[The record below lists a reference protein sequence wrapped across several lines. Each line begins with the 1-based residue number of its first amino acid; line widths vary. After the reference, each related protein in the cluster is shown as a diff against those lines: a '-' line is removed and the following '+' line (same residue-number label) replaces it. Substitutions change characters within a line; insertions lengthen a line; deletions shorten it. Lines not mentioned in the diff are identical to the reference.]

1 MAYSGTI
8 YQRGYGLRG
17 VFQRTFRQAV
27 PIAKHLGKN
36 ILKRGVQEAIGL
48 GFDKLR
54 GKNMNQAVKE
64 RLLRLGTSTIRD
76 VGALSSIK
84 KKQGGAVGRPRGKK
98 KNKGKVIKVKKKKK
112 HVPSKPKVKGTQ
124 RGKGDIFS

>member
-8 YQRGYGLRG
+8 YQKGYGLRG
-17 VFQRTFRQAV
+17 VFRRTFRQAV

-36 ILKRGVQEAIGL
+36 LIKRGVQEAIGL

-54 GKNMNQAVKE
+54 GRNMNQAIKE
-64 RLLRLGTSTIRD
+64 RLIRLGKSTIRD
-76 VGALSSIK
+76 VGVLSSIK
-84 KKQGGAVGRPRGKK
+84 KKQGGAIGRPRGKK
-98 KNKGKVIKVKKKKK
+98 KQGKVIKAKKKKR
-112 HVPSKPKVKGTQ
+112 VPGKSKVKGTQ

>member
-36 ILKRGVQEAIGL
+36 ILKRGMQEAIGL

-54 GKNMNQAVKE
+54 GKNMNQAIKE

-84 KKQGGAVGRPRGKK
+84 KKQGGEVGRPKGKK
-98 KNKGKVIKVKKKKK
+98 KQGKVVKVKKKNTYPVNLK
-112 HVPSKPKVKGTQ
+112 
-124 RGKGDIFS
+124 